1 MVIEHHKDSVFNDT
15 SCPPSCLPLHTNID
29 NQYIYFIWYRF
40 DMCVFFILQTMALKT
55 VLLLTALSVT
65 IVSAASPPFVSNALH
80 KILFKNKNL
89 LGPAAHA
96 VWTRMVK
103 KTVVPTKNSRYKKK
117 TKIVLWKKMHHGGIS
132 FKF

>member
-1 MVIEHHKDSVFNDT
+1 
-15 SCPPSCLPLHTNID
+15 
-29 NQYIYFIWYRF
+29 
-40 DMCVFFILQTMALKT
+40 MCVFFILQTMAFKT
-55 VLLLTALSVT
+55 VLLLTALLVA

-89 LGPAAHA
+89 LGLAAYA

-103 KTVVPTKNSRYKKK
+103 KKKQSFRRKVVDSRYKKK
-117 TKIVLWKKMHHGGIS
+117 PKSFREKWGIS